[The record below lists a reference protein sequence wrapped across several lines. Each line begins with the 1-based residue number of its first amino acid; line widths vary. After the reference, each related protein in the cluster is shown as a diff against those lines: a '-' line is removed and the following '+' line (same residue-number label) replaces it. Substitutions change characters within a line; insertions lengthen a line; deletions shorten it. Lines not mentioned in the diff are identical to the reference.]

1 MCGGEPLNTAHW
13 VSVTQASAS
22 ASRLPWE
29 SLNAAINWPARMWA
43 EEAWKVGVC
52 TILPGALMHMLFSLY
67 KESVAYLEI

>member
-29 SLNAAINWPARMWA
+29 SLKFTLPQAFSSAHHPSI
-43 EEAWKVGVC
+43 
-52 TILPGALMHMLFSLY
+52 TILRPQCILSVEEPFVSL
-67 KESVAYLEI
+67 EWFIL